1 MILRVVSGL
10 AIRDGKILM
19 GKRPATKLRGGLW
32 ETPGGK
38 VEPGE
43 SPIKALERE
52 WLEEVDL
59 KVEVGSMIASCSFD
73 LEIPFVVELYV
84 LSSRNSFDGAKPIDH
99 SDLEW
104 VEPRT
109 AVKFW
114 ACSPAIYSHYP
125 QIRAYFRNHLNDG
138 RSV

>member
-19 GKRPATKLRGGLW
+19 GKRPAAKLRGALW

-43 SPIKALERE
+43 SPIDALKRE
-52 WLEEVDL
+52 WIEEIGINVD
-59 KVEVGSMIASCSFD
+59 VGPLIAVCSFD
-73 LEIPFVVELYV
+73 LEMPFVVELYM
-84 LSSRNSFDGAKPIDH
+84 LGSHNQFDNALAKEH

-114 ACSPAIYSHYP
+114 ACSPAFYAHYP
-125 QIRAYFRNHLNDG
+125 QIRSYFRNHLNDS